1 LTALPGGK
9 YSLLS
14 FRAEFLFTLP
24 MTPPAPQPRR
34 RVRDQRIRPTRA
46 EVDLGALRH
55 NLSRVGHFAPGAGV
69 LAVVKANAYGHG
81 AVAVARALEAAG
93 VAWLGVA
100 LVEEGLELRAA
111 GVEAPILVLG
121 GAYAGAWDQLLSHR
135 LTPVLFRAEHFT
147 AYAAAAAAVGQR
159 APFHLEIDT
168 GVGRTGILPR
178 ELAGTLAQLR
188 ALPGL
193 ELEGVLS
200 HFASSDAQDR
210 EGTRAQAVAF
220 RTLLAQV
227 EAAGFA
233 PRFRHVSNT
242 AAVLDLQA
250 LQEVAGL
257 NLVRPGLMLYGLAP
271 GHFHA
276 ADLRP
281 VLTWKTGIVHIKD
294 VPAGTPISYGGTFVT
309 PRPSR
314 IATLPVGYAD
324 GYERAWG
331 NRAHVLVRGARVPV
345 VGRVCMDLCMVDVTD
360 VPGVELGDEVVLL
373 GRQAEG
379 RVAVEELAGLS
390 ATIPYEVLCGISAR
404 VPREPVGG

>member
-1 LTALPGGK
+1 
-9 YSLLS
+9 
-14 FRAEFLFTLP
+14 
-24 MTPPAPQPRR
+24 MTPPAPQPLR
-34 RVRDQRIRPTRA
+34 RVRDQRVRPTRA
-46 EVDLGALRH
+46 EVDVAALRH
-55 NLSRVGHFAPGAGV
+55 NLARVNHFAPGAGV

-81 AVAVARALEAAG
+81 ALTVARTLEAAG
-93 VAWLGVA
+93 VSWLGVA

-111 GVEAPILVLG
+111 GISAPILVLG
-121 GAYAGAWDQLLSHR
+121 GAYAGAWDQLLSQR
-135 LTPVLFRAEHFT
+135 LTPVLFRPEHFT
-147 AYAAAAAAVGQR
+147 AYAAAATATGCR

-168 GVGRTGILPR
+168 GVGRTGIQPGELP
-178 ELAGTLAQLR
+178 ATLENLR
-188 ALPGL
+188 ALPAL
-193 ELEGVLS
+193 ELDGVLS

-210 EGTRAQAVAF
+210 EGTCAQAAAF
-220 RTLLAQV
+220 RGLLAQV
-227 EAAGFA
+227 EAAGFS

-250 LQEVAGL
+250 LSDVAGL

-281 VLTWKTGIVHIKD
+281 VLTWKTGMVHLKD

-309 PRPSR
+309 RRPSR

-324 GYERAWG
+324 GYDRSWG
-331 NRAHVLVRGARVPV
+331 NRSHVLVRGVRAPV

-360 VPGVELGDEVVLL
+360 VPGVSFDDEVVLL
-373 GRQAEG
+373 GRQGEG
-379 RVAVEELAGLS
+379 RVSVEELAGLS
-390 ATIPYEVLCGISAR
+390 GTIPYEVLCGISTR